1 MDTKADP
8 KAIDAL
14 QAFTVTI
21 ADLKDELADWRPM
34 IDRLRAQLAQ
44 DGRVQEERHASVV
57 IALEDR
63 IDRLQ
68 ASTRFWRR
76 IAMLFI
82 GIAMLFVGLRFTW
95 R

>member
-1 MDTKADP
+1 VDTKTDA

-21 ADLKDELADWRPM
+21 ADMKDELADWRPM

-44 DGRVQEERHASVV
+44 DGRAQEERHTSAVM
-57 IALEDR
+57 ALEDR

-68 ASTRFWRR
+68 ASVLFWRR
-76 IAMLFI
+76 IAVLFI
-82 GIAMLFVGLRFTW
+82 GIAMLFVGLRLGW